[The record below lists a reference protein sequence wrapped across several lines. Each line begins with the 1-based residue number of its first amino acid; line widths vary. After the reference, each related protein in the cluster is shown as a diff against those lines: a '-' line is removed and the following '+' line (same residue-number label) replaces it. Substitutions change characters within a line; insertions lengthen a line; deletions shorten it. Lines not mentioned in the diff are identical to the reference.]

1 MTVNITAQSCTEMPI
16 NIAAETV
23 TGGAD
28 FTTSTVMS

>member
-1 MTVNITAQSCTEMPI
+1 MTVRITAQSCTEMPI

-28 FTTSTVMS
+28 LIASTVKS